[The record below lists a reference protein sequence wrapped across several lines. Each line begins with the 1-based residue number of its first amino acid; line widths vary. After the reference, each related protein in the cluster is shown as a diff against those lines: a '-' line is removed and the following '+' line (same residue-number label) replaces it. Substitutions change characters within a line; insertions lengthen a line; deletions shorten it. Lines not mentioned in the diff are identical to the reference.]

1 MTAPDLP
8 SKLRALSFAAVGLN
22 GYGDHIQYVA
32 NVNKALMA
40 AADELEKMAVQI
52 ERLRTINQCLR
63 DDLKAM
69 TARAGASPMVL
80 ESPRSNDD

>member
-1 MTAPDLP
+1 MTDPDLP
-8 SKLRALSFAAVGLN
+8 SKLRAL
-22 GYGDHIQYVA
+22 YVA
-32 NVNKALMA
+32 TGANYVQA

-52 ERLRTINQCLR
+52 DRLRTINQCLR

-69 TARAGASPMVL
+69 TARAGASTMAL